1 MASQIVS
8 SQSCSD
14 ARNGAS
20 ASGFVVRFARRC
32 LTLRLCEAC
41 GRVDA
46 LMRAVSEVQQEAGNE
61 GDPDLLEIDACLRR
75 GREQLERANRI
86 ASQRRDA
93 LR

>member
-1 MASQIVS
+1 MASVGGNFETCS
-8 SQSCSD
+8 EAQS
-14 ARNGAS
+14 A

-32 LTLRLCEAC
+32 LSLRLCEEC

-46 LMRAVSEVQQEAGNE
+46 LMRAVSQAQQEAGNE

-75 GREQLERANRI
+75 GREQLARANVI